1 MGNEIRAI
9 NEPKLRIETNSND
22 RWQHPLEQSRYVKYV
37 STYVIVHC
45 ELMNG
50 TGNQYLRRCSRMP
63 STTNNTST
71 CEIKQQN

>member
-9 NEPKLRIETNSND
+9 NEPKFRIETNSNDD

-50 TGNQYLRRCSRMP
+50 NYRKSIFAKMQPNAIDNKQYNHM
-63 STTNNTST
+63 
-71 CEIKQQN
+71 